1 MLTQNILSLHN
12 RVCGGSN
19 DIKITDD
26 NGTALNTSNADY
38 DKMRAEIKELR
49 EQMTETNKLIKEMI
63 ANGNSAEHVPNSEPA
78 LPTGNGTE

>member
-12 RVCGGSN
+12 RICGGGN

-26 NGTALNTSNADY
+26 DGTAPLISNADY
-38 DKMRAEIKELR
+38 DKMRTEIKELR
-49 EQMTETNKLIKEMI
+49 EQMVETNKLIKEMI
-63 ANGNSAEHVPNSEPA
+63 ANGNSTEHVPNSEPA